1 MSETPASSGSRPPGE
16 RASDDPMRGI
26 AIMALGV
33 MVFAVTDGLV
43 KHAATE
49 FEPLQV
55 VLCRYA
61 FHTLFLVPAIIT
73 RWSRRRLMVA
83 RPDLH
88 IARGLL
94 ICMSTMFG
102 TFGISVLPLAE
113 LTAIGFSGPLVATL
127 LAIPFLGERVGIRR
141 WTAVIVGFIGV
152 LIVVR
157 PGTSAFNPAAL
168 FVIAGASCWGCGF
181 VITRKIGTSDGAPT
195 MLIWTSLVGLV
206 LSSLIVAPFWRW
218 PSAFEWGLLAAM
230 AALNL
235 LSQFM
240 IIWAVAYAP
249 ASTIAPMTYLQ
260 LVWATV
266 VGYVAFGNLPD
277 RWAIVGALV
286 ICASGLYVWHRERVR
301 RLG

>member
-1 MSETPASSGSRPPGE
+1 MSETSRQILTPGAGE
-16 RASDDPMRGI
+16 RASDDPARGI
-26 AIMALGV
+26 AIMAMGV
-33 MVFAVTDGLV
+33 AVFAVTDGLV

-55 VLCRYA
+55 VWCRYA
-61 FHTLFLVPAIIT
+61 FHTLFLVPAIVS

-83 RPDLH
+83 RPDFH
-88 IARGLL
+88 VSRGVLVFL
-94 ICMSTMFG
+94 STVLG
-102 TFGISVLPLAE
+102 TFGISVLPLAD

-127 LAIPFLGERVGIRR
+127 LSIPFLGERVGIRR
-141 WTAVIVGFIGV
+141 WSAVIIGFIGV

-157 PGTSAFNPAAL
+157 PGTTAFNPAAL
-168 FVIAGASCWGCGF
+168 FVVAGASLWGCGF
-181 VITRKIGTSDGAPT
+181 VLTRKIGNADGAPT

-206 LSSLIVAPFWRW
+206 LASLVVGPFWRW
-218 PSAFEWGLLAAM
+218 PSATEWGLLAAM

-260 LVWATV
+260 LVWATI
-266 VGYVAFGNLPD
+266 VGYFAFGNLPD
-277 RWAIVGALV
+277 RWAIVGALIIV
-286 ICASGLYVWHRERVR
+286 CSGLYVWHRERVR
-301 RLG
+301 RGA